1 LRLYLVWRFVLIQ
14 PYDRDY
20 ARILIPTALG
30 ALAMVV
36 VHSMLEGPKW
46 ALDLLGTGLVGGLVY
61 YTAFL
66 LVGLTPTEKGAVMR
80 MLNRSR
86 AT

>member
-1 LRLYLVWRFVLIQ
+1 M
-14 PYDRDY
+14 
-20 ARILIPTALG
+20 LG
-30 ALAMVV
+30 

-46 ALDLLGTGLVGGLVY
+46 ALDLLGTGLIGGLVY

-66 LVGLTPTEKGAVMR
+66 LVGLTPVEKGSVMR
-80 MLNRSR
+80 MLNRGR